1 MADCQLV
8 NRGERCAIPR
18 PESCDSICPRANLTL
33 ALILVFLILVLS
45 VALSAQAPSSTFATL
60 SAKAD
65 AARNA
70 EHFDEAVSL
79 YRKALVLRPGWAEG
93 WWWLGTIQYERNVY
107 EEAAT
112 AFRKVT
118 LLPPPNGTAFVML
131 GLSEFELGRDTLA
144 LAHIEKGLDMGVSKD
159 ITFRQ
164 VATYHKGIL
173 LQRQGSFGPAQEVLE
188 RLCLSG
194 AQTDNVANVL
204 GMTMLLMTDK
214 NVPRD
219 PALADAVLRVGRAD
233 CLSAQK
239 KGEQA
244 RPLFEQVVKDHPDL
258 PNIHYAYGLFL
269 LELYDLSGGVEQL
282 KEEIKRDP
290 KHLLARLRI
299 ASAYYKQDSAAGIP
313 FAEQAVKLAP
323 EHGFAHYMLGLL
335 LLDTNQYVRAIPEL
349 ETAKKTFTEDAKL
362 YFALGSAY
370 SRAGRKQDAARARAT
385 FERLNQKSTTAP
397 AERDNSEVRGALK
410 NKVPPGTTAPGPQ

>member
-1 MADCQLV
+1 ML
-8 NRGERCAIPR
+8 
-18 PESCDSICPRANLTL
+18 
-33 ALILVFLILVLS
+33 LVLGASLFS
-45 VALSAQAPSSTFATL
+45 VALAGQTKSSTFTTLSAQA
-60 SAKAD
+60 D
-65 AARNA
+65 AARTA
-70 EHFDEAVSL
+70 ERFDEAVSL
-79 YRKALVLRPGWAEG
+79 YRKALALRPGWAEG
-93 WWWLGTIQYERNVY
+93 WWWLGTIQYERNAY

-131 GLSEFELGRDTLA
+131 GLSEFELGRDALA
-144 LAHIEKGLDMGVSKD
+144 LAHIQKGLDIGVSKD

-164 VATYHKGIL
+164 VAAYHKGIL
-173 LQRQGSFGPAQEVLE
+173 LRRQGSFGPAQEVLE

-233 CLSAQK
+233 CLSGQK

-244 RPLFEQVVKDHPDL
+244 RPLFEQVVKDYPDL
-258 PNIHYAYGLFL
+258 PNIHYAYGIFL
-269 LELYDLSGGVEQL
+269 LELYDLAGGVEQL
-282 KEEIKRDP
+282 REEIKRDP
-290 KHLLARLRI
+290 KHVLARLRI

-313 FAEQAVKLAP
+313 YAEQAVKLAP
-323 EHGFAHYMLGLL
+323 EHGFAHYILGLL
-335 LLDTNQYVRAIPEL
+335 LLDTNQYSRAIPEL
-349 ETAKKTFTEDAKL
+349 EIAKKTFPQDAKL
-362 YFALGSAY
+362 YYALGSAY

-385 FERLNQKSTTAP
+385 FERLNRKSTTVP
-397 AERDNSEVRGALK
+397 AEGDNSEVRGASK
-410 NKVPPGTTAPGPQ
+410 NKVEPETTAPCPQ